1 MTDQLF
7 DHLQST
13 LGDSYRLERELGGG
27 GMGRVFVAEETTLER
42 KVVVKVL
49 PPELGRSLSADR
61 FRREIQL
68 AAKLQHPHIVP
79 LLAAGATPDGMLYY
93 TMPYIEGDSLRRR
106 LMRAGELPIPEALR
120 ILRQVVDALAHAH
133 ARGVVHRDI
142 KPDNV
147 LLSGNHAMVTDFGVS
162 KALSTATGP
171 TSLTSLGVALG
182 TPAYMAPEQAAA
194 DPNTDHRADIYAIG
208 VLAYELLTGHPPFQG
223 SSPQQVLAAHATV
236 APPRIVPLRASVP
249 QPLED
254 LVMLC
259 LEKHAADRP
268 QTAEEVLQRLES
280 LSTPS
285 YGTTPTPI
293 QPTKPVKAR
302 RSFPMGKAVAVGAAV
317 GVIALAAFG
326 ASLLNNGD
334 APATLVDRRVLFT
347 GFENRSRDASL
358 DPMGVMATDWMARI
372 AANDGGLEVASPE
385 DETSPTSDAAIIAK
399 ARSENARAAIHGSY
413 YRVGDSVQFQL
424 AILDAA
430 ENRVWRTLGPFSV
443 AAASPG
449 PGLDAMAKRVAG
461 ALAYMFQGFLGRDL
475 STTLP
480 TLDAAREYLR
490 ADAEYKAFSNR
501 TGVTGPRERAISG
514 FLRTYALDTAFT
526 WALVRVAHL
535 GSLTNDCRLTD
546 SVGTV
551 LAPARARMAAP
562 EEAYLDRVLAWC
574 RGDWGGA
581 YAAAQRLRRA
591 APRSDE
597 AKSIV
602 GYSALTVGRARESA
616 NAFAAMARPFQTTVP
631 YQWYL
636 EALHLLGDTRLEREL
651 AREMQQQFPEEFR
664 GFLAEARSLIAEGKL
679 AEALR
684 IIDRGIGTGDAAGTP
699 FHLVWV
705 GAELEYHGNAEPA
718 RRLYLRAVEWHESRP
733 PSGHTLAQRLARIH
747 ALAAAGRG
755 ADALAMARS
764 LGDTSQDPI
773 GAIVSLGLAA
783 ASAGNRALADSVDR
797 ALEQMGEP
805 GRNAASRFVP
815 TQFAPSASG
824 NSSFSRARIA
834 AAEGEAVRAAS
845 LLRRALGEGFRPN
858 IGIYHLIPEFAKFRG
873 QGPFAPLLRLIE

>member
-7 DHLQST
+7 EHLQST

-49 PPELGRSLSADR
+49 PPEMGRSMSAER

-79 LLAAGATPDGMLYY
+79 LLAAGATPEGMLYY
-93 TMPYIEGDSLRRR
+93 TMPFIEGDSLRRR
-106 LMRAGELPIPEALR
+106 LTRAGELPIPEALR
-120 ILRQVVDALAHAH
+120 ILRQVVDALAYAH

-147 LLSGNHAMVTDFGVS
+147 LIHGNHALVTDFGVS

-208 VLAYELLTGHPPFQG
+208 ILAYELLTGHPPFQG
-223 SSPQQVLAAHATV
+223 SSAQQVLAMHATV
-236 APPRIVPLRASVP
+236 APPRIIPLRASVP

-268 QTAEEVLQRLES
+268 QSADEVLQRLES

-293 QPTKPVKAR
+293 QPTKPVTAR
-302 RSFPMGKAVAVGAAV
+302 RGFPVGKAVAVGVAA
-317 GVIALAAFG
+317 GVIALAALG
-326 ASLLNNGD
+326 ASLLKKGES
-334 APATLVDRRVLFT
+334 AATLVDRRVLFA

-358 DPMGVMATDWMARI
+358 DAMGAMATDWMARI

-385 DETSPTSDAAIIAK
+385 DKRLPTTDAAIIAK
-399 ARSENARAAIHGSY
+399 ARSENARAAVHGSY
-413 YRVGDSVQFQL
+413 YRVGDSVQFQV

-449 PGLDAMAKRVAG
+449 VGLDVMGKRLAG
-461 ALAYMFQGFLGRDL
+461 ALSYMFQGFLGRDMA
-475 STTLP
+475 TTLP
-480 TLDAAREYLR
+480 NLEAARAYGR
-490 ADAEYKAFSNR
+490 ADADYRIVNSGA
-501 TGVTGPRERAISG
+501 GGPDVPARAVAG
-514 FLRTYALDTAFT
+514 FLATFALDTTFT
-526 WALVRVAHL
+526 WALVRAAHV
-535 GSLTNDCRLTD
+535 GSTTSNCRLTD
-546 SVGTV
+546 SIGTV
-551 LAPARARMAAP
+551 LGSARGRMGVP

-574 RGDWGGA
+574 RADWGGA

-602 GYSALTVGRARESA
+602 GYSALTVGRARETA
-616 NAFAAMARPFQTTVP
+616 AEFGAMARPFQTLVQ
-631 YQWYL
+631 YQWYGD
-636 EALHLLGDTRLEREL
+636 ALHLLGDARAELAL
-651 AREMQQQFPEEFR
+651 AREVQEQFPEEFR
-664 GFLAEARSLIAEGKL
+664 GYLSEARAHLLSAKED
-679 AEALR
+679 EAVR
-684 IIDRGIGTGDAAGTP
+684 AFDRGIG
-699 FHLVWV
+699 
-705 GAELEYHGNAEPA
+705 
-718 RRLYLRAVEWHESRP
+718 
-733 PSGHTLAQRLARIH
+733 
-747 ALAAAGRG
+747 
-755 ADALAMARS
+755 M
-764 LGDTSQDPI
+764 
-773 GAIVSLGLAA
+773 
-783 ASAGNRALADSVDR
+783 
-797 ALEQMGEP
+797 
-805 GRNAASRFVP
+805 
-815 TQFAPSASG
+815 
-824 NSSFSRARIA
+824 
-834 AAEGEAVRAAS
+834 
-845 LLRRALGEGFRPN
+845 
-858 IGIYHLIPEFAKFRG
+858 K
-873 QGPFAPLLRLIE
+873 

>member
-79 LLAAGATPDGMLYY
+79 LLAAGATPEGMLYY
-93 TMPYIEGDSLRRR
+93 TMPFIEGDSLRRR
-106 LMRAGELPIPEALR
+106 LTRAGELPIPEALR
-120 ILRQVVDALAHAH
+120 ILRQVVDALAYAH

-208 VLAYELLTGHPPFQG
+208 ILAYELLTGHPPFQG

-236 APPRIVPLRASVP
+236 QPPRIIPLRASVP
-249 QPLED
+249 QPVED

-268 QTAEEVLQRLES
+268 QSAEEVLQRLET

-285 YGTTPTPI
+285 YGTTPSAI
-293 QPTKPVKAR
+293 QPTKPVKTR
-302 RSFPMGKAVAVGAAV
+302 RRFPSGKAVAVGAAA
-317 GVIALAAFG
+317 GVIALAALG
-326 ASLLNNGD
+326 ASLLKKGD
-334 APATLVDRRVLFT
+334 ATATLVDKRVLFA
-347 GFENRSRDASL
+347 GFENRSRDSSL
-358 DPMGVMATDWMARI
+358 DAMGVMATDWMART
-372 AANDGGLEVASPE
+372 AANDGGLEIASPE
-385 DETSPTSDAAIIAK
+385 DETTPTSDAAIIAK

-480 TLDAAREYLR
+480 NLDAAREYLR
-490 ADAEYKAFSNR
+490 ADAEYRSFF
-501 TGVTGPRERAISG
+501 TGNVGARGTRDRAVSG
-514 FLRTYALDTAFT
+514 LLATYALDTAFT
-526 WALVRVAHL
+526 WALVRAAQL
-535 GSLTNDCRLTD
+535 GSTTNDCRLTD
-546 SVGTV
+546 SLGTV
-551 LAPARARMAAP
+551 LAPARARMGAP
-562 EEAYLDRVLAWC
+562 EEAYLDRVIACC
-574 RGDWGGA
+574 RCDWGAA

-597 AKSIV
+597 AKSVV
-602 GYSALTVGRARESA
+602 GYSAPTVGRARESA
-616 NAFAAMARPFQTTVP
+616 NAFAGMVRPFQTVVQ
-631 YQWYL
+631 YQAYSDT
-636 EALHLLGDTRLEREL
+636 LHLLGDTRAERRLGSEI
-651 AREMQQQFPEEFR
+651 QQRFPEEFQ
-664 GFLAEARSLIAEGKL
+664 GFLAEARSYIVAGK
-679 AEALR
+679 
-684 IIDRGIGTGDAAGTP
+684 
-699 FHLVWV
+699 H
-705 GAELEYHGNAEPA
+705 
-718 RRLYLRAVEWHESRP
+718 
-733 PSGHTLAQRLARIH
+733 
-747 ALAAAGRG
+747 
-755 ADALAMARS
+755 
-764 LGDTSQDPI
+764 
-773 GAIVSLGLAA
+773 
-783 ASAGNRALADSVDR
+783 
-797 ALEQMGEP
+797 
-805 GRNAASRFVP
+805 
-815 TQFAPSASG
+815 
-824 NSSFSRARIA
+824 
-834 AAEGEAVRAAS
+834 
-845 LLRRALGEGFRPN
+845 
-858 IGIYHLIPEFAKFRG
+858 
-873 QGPFAPLLRLIE
+873 

>member
-49 PPELGRSLSADR
+49 PPEMGRSLSADR

-106 LMRAGELPIPEALR
+106 LTRAGELPIPEALR

-194 DPNTDHRADIYAIG
+194 DPSTDHRADIYAIG
-208 VLAYELLTGHPPFQG
+208 ILAYELLAGHPPFQG
-223 SSPQQVLAAHATV
+223 SSAQQVLAMHATV
-236 APPRIVPLRASVP
+236 APPRIIPLRASVP

-254 LVMLC
+254 FVLLC

-293 QPTKPVKAR
+293 QHTNPVKAGWG
-302 RSFPMGKAVAVGAAV
+302 FPVGKAVAVGAAV
-317 GVIALAAFG
+317 GVIALAALG
-326 ASLLNNGD
+326 ASWLKNGD
-334 APATLVDRRVLFT
+334 APANLVDKRVLFA

-358 DPMGVMATDWMARI
+358 DPMGVMATDWMART
-372 AANDGGLEVASPE
+372 AANDGGLEIASPE
-385 DETSPTSDAAIIAK
+385 DPASPTSDAGLIAK
-399 ARSENARAAIHGSY
+399 ARSENARAVVHGSY

-430 ENRVWRTLGPFSV
+430 EDRVWRTLGPFSV
-443 AAASPG
+443 SAASPG
-449 PGLDAMAKRVAG
+449 KGLDAMAQRVAG
-461 ALAYMFQGFLGRDL
+461 ALIYMFQGFLGRDL
-475 STTLP
+475 STTIP
-480 TLDAAREYLR
+480 NFEAAREYSR
-490 ADAEYKAFSNR
+490 ADAEYSSGSGSGAPGSR
-501 TGVTGPRERAISG
+501 RAAVKG
-514 FLRTYALDTAFT
+514 MLATYALDTAFT
-526 WALVRVAHL
+526 WALVRAAHI

-546 SVGTV
+546 SLGTV
-551 LAPARARMAAP
+551 LAPARARMGAP

-574 RGDWGGA
+574 RGDWGAA

-597 AKSIV
+597 SKAVV
-602 GYSALTVGRARESA
+602 GYSALTMGRARESA
-616 NAFAAMARPFQTTVP
+616 NAFAAMARPFQTRTP
-631 YQWYL
+631 YQWYT
-636 EALHLLGDTRLEREL
+636 EAAHALGDSRLEREL
-651 AREMQQQFPEEFR
+651 GREMQQRFPEDFH
-664 GFLAEARSLIAEGKL
+664 GFLAEARSYLVDGKKD
-679 AEALR
+679 EALR
-684 IIDRGIGTGDAAGTP
+684 ILDRGIGRGGAAATP
-699 FHLVWV
+699 GQLGWA
-705 GAELEYHGNAEPA
+705 GAEFDYHGHAEAA
-718 RRLYLRAVEWHESRP
+718 RQMYARALEWYESRA
-733 PSGHTLAQRLARIH
+733 SGARTPAQRRGH
-747 ALAAAGRG
+747 AYGLAAAGRG
-755 ADALAMARS
+755 AEAMAAARAF
-764 LGDTSQDPI
+764 GDMSDDPI
-773 GAIVSLGLAA
+773 GALMLLGVAA
-783 ASAGNRALADSVDR
+783 ATAGDRAVADSVDR
-797 ALEQMGEP
+797 LLNEMDKP
-805 GRNAASRFVP
+805 GSAAASRIVP
-815 TQFAPSASG
+815 TQFSPSANG
-824 NSSFSRARIA
+824 NFSFARARIA
-834 AAEGEAVRAAS
+834 AAAGDTARAAS
-845 LLRRALGEGFRPN
+845 LLRRAFGEGFRPSFT
-858 IGIYHLIPEFAKFRG
+858 IYHTIPEFAKFRG
-873 QGPFAPLLRLIE
+873 QGPFAAFVRLIE